1 MLIIKH
7 VAVKV
12 SQEDGDLH
20 LQSQLEPWSLIKRF
34 LVSDGKPWPQL
45 AIIKPRNVRRRE
57 LCIADAQRMRGG
69 LCASPSDRWRRGGG
83 FLQRMRA
90 ARVHVVVFA
99 CWFVCVPHRPPLK
112 RRLIPI
118 QVGAAHCWP

>member
-45 AIIKPRNVRRRE
+45 AIIKPRHSPC
-57 LCIADAQRMRGG
+57 LADAQCMHAG
-69 LCASPSDRWRRGGG
+69 LCASPNDRWRRRGG
-83 FLQRMRA
+83 FFSCR
-90 ARVHVVVFA
+90 
-99 CWFVCVPHRPPLK
+99 
-112 RRLIPI
+112 
-118 QVGAAHCWP
+118 